1 LIRCVCGMQ
10 RTAHA
15 RSMAADQNWPQIGRR
30 GKF

>member
-1 LIRCVCGMQ
+1 VIRCVCGMQ